1 MNTDNVDWIGYDGEK
16 EIYMTTELYYDVK
29 YFRTKYIMIQ
39 RSNYKISIQQEYDE
53 CIKTADELKLKSKG
67 EINLYKT
74 LTFLKTAQNLL
85 DSTTKHLLPEL
96 ILFDEAEIIQNAVQG
111 STIVGEQIYLIYH
124 AKSLI

>member
-1 MNTDNVDWIGYDGEK
+1 M
-16 EIYMTTELYYDVK
+16 
-29 YFRTKYIMIQ
+29 
-39 RSNYKISIQQEYDE
+39 
-53 CIKTADELKLKSKG
+53 KSKG

-85 DSTTKHLLPEL
+85 DSTTKHLLTEL

-124 AKSLI
+124 VKSLI